1 MSDTG
6 EEGAV
11 IGVAGFGNMDRH
23 ETGDG
28 WVACGVGGGGSSTRN
43 GSVERNRGKVRG
55 TLERRRGKEEVAVRV
70 EGELNERRPTEVGDD
85 WGLREFLPDVPDEIA
100 PTECPAE
107 DDPIGRSSHAKCK
120 VRRREA
126 HR

>member
-70 EGELNERRPTEVGDD
+70 EGELDEGRPGESSEQRSG
-85 WGLREFLPDVPDEIA
+85 DEIQ
-100 PTECPAE
+100 P
-107 DDPIGRSSHAKCK
+107 D
-120 VRRREA
+120 
-126 HR
+126 